1 MVPYP
6 LFQAEQFTFCF
17 DGAGHGLRHSHGNK
31 SNRHHFGNNCKV
43 KGGVFEGETV
53 FVSFGESAGNLNLIL
68 KNLKFIL
75 NLFELLLKN
84 LDTFLL
90 GVEDA
95 WDGIGTDS

>member
-1 MVPYP
+1 M
-6 LFQAEQFTFCF
+6 
-17 DGAGHGLRHSHGNK
+17 
-31 SNRHHFGNNCKV
+31 
-43 KGGVFEGETV
+43 KGGTV

-95 WDGIGTDS
+95 WDGIGTNS